1 MFDVPVLLAVY
12 NRADTA
18 EKVLDAIAVVKPA
31 RFFIASNAPNPV
43 KPGDQQK
50 VAAVRLMIEK
60 KIDWPCRIEKL
71 YRTKHL
77 GAGESLSSSMIW
89 FFKEAGEGIV
99 FEDDTLPDPSFFNY
113 CKELLAYYRNDE
125 SVKMIGGNN
134 FQNGKIRSDGSY
146 YFSNLIHS
154 WGYASWWR
162 AWEDFDFK
170 LERISDSRFE
180 ELLNKK
186 FKKKDEK
193 DYWRTIYHNLRARN
207 YTTWDYQFLFTMWSK
222 DGKCILPNKN
232 LVTNIG
238 FGNNATHT
246 TDTADP
252 AASIPLGQINNI
264 IHPSSKEVSSEAD
277 RYVFLNI
284 HQYGK
289 WRRRFKRILSVF
301 KSKGA
306 AN

>member
-170 LERISDSRFE
+170 L
-180 ELLNKK
+180 
-186 FKKKDEK
+186 
-193 DYWRTIYHNLRARN
+193 
-207 YTTWDYQFLFTMWSK
+207 
-222 DGKCILPNKN
+222 
-232 LVTNIG
+232 
-238 FGNNATHT
+238 
-246 TDTADP
+246 
-252 AASIPLGQINNI
+252 
-264 IHPSSKEVSSEAD
+264 
-277 RYVFLNI
+277 
-284 HQYGK
+284 
-289 WRRRFKRILSVF
+289 
-301 KSKGA
+301 
-306 AN
+306 